1 MKKKHEKADSL
12 AQCRQELAES
22 QHPLRTGAFNVVENV
37 VETMMDIQMMIP
49 PKR

>member
-1 MKKKHEKADSL
+1 MKKNMRKHTHWPSADK
-12 AQCRQELAES
+12 LAES
-22 QHPLRTGAFNVVENV
+22 QHPLRREAFNVVENV